1 MNDQLS
7 RQTQRR
13 FAVSETVSKIRQ
25 IEYDLGVTPDS
36 LAQIKNELI
45 KLAEK
50 KELFPTDDFPPPP
63 TGD

>member
-13 FAVSETVSKIRQ
+13 FAVSEAVSKIRQ

-36 LAQIKNELI
+36 LAQIKN
-45 KLAEK
+45 
-50 KELFPTDDFPPPP
+50 
-63 TGD
+63 